1 MGEGVYVGLCPL
13 LLRYNRLPLHFV
25 IYMCVMMNT
34 KRNHANVLNNNIN
47 EVISIKTGLIVVS
60 MKPSFHE
67 KIITYLSSRVWF
79 TSHNF
84 LKN

>member
-1 MGEGVYVGLCPL
+1 MYVGLCPL

-67 KIITYLSSRVWF
+67 KSLHISVHVFGLLRTTF
-79 TSHNF
+79 
-84 LKN
+84 